1 MLKQPVGIVK
11 FTNVALIKYK
21 KEGKKFEIACYKNTA
36 TDFRAGMYF
45 FFPKSQKPNLDR
57 RCLAIQ

>member
-21 KEGKKFEIACYKNTA
+21 KDGKKFEIACYKNTA
-36 TDFRAGMYF
+36 TDWRNGM
-45 FFPKSQKPNLDR
+45 
-57 RCLAIQ
+57 